1 MSNKNLMTILIV
13 AVLSIMNVSAKNILS
28 LYDSHKKVYS
38 SKTLNTHYVGP
49 LFATGGAMSGDVN
62 RMISEMAPENIGSFS
77 SNSLTL
83 IESAPRENQVYTFKK
98 VKCYSVTQDSTTFN
112 ILHIKSKIG
121 SEKYDI
127 IVEMKK
133 GPNYDRTITIY
144 KDGKPL
150 TLILWLDNSKITQKK
165 NNSEI

>member
-13 AVLSIMNVSAKNILS
+13 AVLSIVNVSAKSILG
-28 LYDSHKKVYS
+28 LYDSHKKIYT
-38 SKTLNTHYVGP
+38 SKTLNPHYVGP
-49 LFATGGAMSGDVN
+49 LFATGGAMTDIN
-62 RMISEMAPENIGSFS
+62 RMISDMAPEKIGSFT

-83 IESAPRENQVYTFKK
+83 IESAPRENQVYTFKNVKAYK
-98 VKCYSVTQDSTTFN
+98 VSKDTSSFT
-112 ILHIKSKIG
+112 IMHMKSKMNG
-121 SEKYDI
+121 EKYDI
-127 IVEMKK
+127 LVEINE
-133 GPNYDRTITIY
+133 GSNYDRTITIY